1 MAREGEGMGGMGKD
15 GREGEERKGER
26 ERKAGRTVPPRSV
39 NPGYGPEMMQPNT
52 LFLSILSAPET
63 VSREHQSEIAY
74 GISNDHVSDDVIDPE
89 RSNS

>member
-52 LFLSILSAPET
+52 LFL
-63 VSREHQSEIAY
+63 
-74 GISNDHVSDDVIDPE
+74 
-89 RSNS
+89 